1 MERKDLF
8 RNMMVQNVGKHEFA
22 NEIEGL
28 IKFGYES
35 AIILE
40 KWQSWADLMVANG
53 TMVGCD
59 FGKVPYRTM
68 KKLHG
73 LIRAFDEF
81 KNTLQ

>member
-1 MERKDLF
+1 
-8 RNMMVQNVGKHEFA
+8 MMVQNIGKHEFA

-28 IKFGYES
+28 IKYGYDS
-35 AIILE
+35 ARVFQN
-40 KWQSWADLMVANG
+40 WRDWADLMVENG
-53 TMVGCD
+53 MMVGCD